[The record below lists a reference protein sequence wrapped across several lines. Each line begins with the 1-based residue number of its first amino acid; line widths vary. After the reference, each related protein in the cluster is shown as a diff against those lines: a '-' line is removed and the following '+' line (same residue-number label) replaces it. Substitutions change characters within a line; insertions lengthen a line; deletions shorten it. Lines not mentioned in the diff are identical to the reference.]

1 MAHLLQ
7 SSQAGQRHVLGVA
20 EVHRV
25 VVVLGRRPVAG
36 QHGVPGVDPDGGGDR
51 PCSRLGGQGQ
61 LGGSV
66 EAVVW
71 RTAGL
76 RLVFIRPVED
86 KVRIGNYLEL
96 S

>member
-20 EVHRV
+20 VIHRV

-36 QHGVPGVDPDGGGDR
+36 QQHVPGVDPDGGGDR
-51 PCSRLGGQGQ
+51 PGGGLGGQGQ
-61 LGGSV
+61 LGSSV

-71 RTAGL
+71 RSGALGL
-76 RLVFIRPVED
+76 MFIGPITN
-86 KVRIGNYLEL
+86 KG
-96 S
+96 